1 MRLSQGFIPPH
12 LDRFLIMC
20 NHNFFNEKW
29 ADSSDPRRYFFNIYM
44 YIYSSSIC
52 IYLYIPHHS
61 FPVIAE
67 DRAETAPPT
76 HGTTSFYQDRLG
88 TTHRENLF
96 RNTASLFCDH
106 QVSSLMMCFT
116 KTDSRPQLYGRFH
129 IDTRISEIRLIRP

>member
-29 ADSSDPRRYFFNIYM
+29 ADSSDPRRYFFNIYIYIFFFNM
-44 YIYSSSIC
+44 YIYTTSFISGYCGGSSRNSPS
-52 IYLYIPHHS
+52 YPRYYIS
-61 FPVIAE
+61 
-67 DRAETAPPT
+67 
-76 HGTTSFYQDRLG
+76 SFYQDRLG